1 MNYLMLC
8 VFALM
13 AGCAAEPVVVTKT
26 TTQYAVM
33 EDSWI
38 ADCPIV
44 SPPAFVPY
52 AAADLQHRLDMWT
65 KTYAEQVKETV
76 DCNARLVGARQYNAK
91 KKLETTTVTCANGVC
106 K

>member
-1 MNYLMLC
+1 MNYVMLC

-13 AGCAAEPVVVTKT
+13 AGCAAEPVIVTKT

-38 ADCPIV
+38 ADCNLT
-44 SPPAFVPY
+44 PPPNPVPY
-52 AAADLQHRLDMWT
+52 NTADLQHRLDMWA
-65 KTYAEQVKETV
+65 KSYGDLAKEIV
-76 DCNARLVGARQYNAK
+76 DCNTRLVGARSYNDK
-91 KKLETTTVTCANGVC
+91 KKLETTTVICTNGVC